1 MTAAEVDQD
10 TLPGMPPRPRQKPR
24 KVSAAPT
31 WTRIRPPKRGRPIM
45 CSECSLRAAN
55 RKLAPEKVEPAAYRR
70 RVGELVAH
78 YCHDCAEKPRERDRT
93 KKRPK
98 RKRGAR

>member
-1 MTAAEVDQD
+1 MTAAEVEQE
-10 TLPGMPPRPRQKPR
+10 TLPGMPPRPRRKPR
-24 KVSAAPT
+24 QASTAPK

-55 RKLAPEKVEPAAYRR
+55 RKLA
-70 RVGELVAH
+70 H
-78 YCHDCAEKPRERDRT
+78 YCHDCAEKPRERDRA
-93 KKRPK
+93 KKAPK